1 MRLRRIYGMAGAAL
15 GGNATL
21 YNVELTKSTKNYSN
35 FKFIKKILKIM

>member
-21 YNVELTKSTKNYSN
+21 YNVELTKSTKNYS
-35 FKFIKKILKIM
+35 KLKIQKKNFQK